1 MAKKLKHLETAIA
14 ELNAPTE
21 IEGEEF
27 KSNFDFVLEPQEEK
41 GVYHLYDRN
50 ECYHLYYAEDAYWLM
65 VDCASEF
72 GFDPPTEMHDKV
84 MEKLEDALRK
94 DVGNANAYIDWY
106 DNVRMCFTT
115 EW

>member
-1 MAKKLKHLETAIA
+1 MAKKLKHLETTIA
-14 ELNAPTE
+14 ELNAPVE
-21 IEGEEF
+21 IDGETME
-27 KSNFDFVLEPQEEK
+27 SNFDFVLEPQ
-41 GVYHLYDRN
+41 GNGSYHLYDRN

-72 GFDPPTEMHDKV
+72 GFDPPTEVKDDI
-84 MEKLEDALRK
+84 MEKLEEALRK
-94 DVGNANAYIDWY
+94 DVGKEAYIDWY

>member
-1 MAKKLKHLETAIA
+1 MAKNLKHLNIAIA
-14 ELNAPTE
+14 ELNAPME
-21 IEGEEF
+21 IDGETME
-27 KSNFDFVLEPQEEK
+27 SNFDFVLEPQGN

-50 ECYHLYYAEDAYWLM
+50 ECYHFYYAEDAYWSMMDL
-65 VDCASEF
+65 ASEF

-115 EW
+115 KW